1 MKKSCCHQLV
11 TVVIRP
17 SLCLRQHFFFL
28 PSTGRRCPVAA
39 ALLSPSVAPLIS
51 IECIQPPLSAF
62 LWFPLSLFF
71 AFSLVRRGPLLLR
84 TPLIFNSGGDDD
96 GDDVNDDQGERQ
108 RALRAGCGL
117 LYRSCLC
124 VARACISLSCG
135 RCRVAGSAF
144 KLPTNAKNKTEL
156 LCVAFRNNFRTEP
169 FGRSNVLE

>member
-1 MKKSCCHQLV
+1 MFTS
-11 TVVIRP
+11 T
-17 SLCLRQHFFFL
+17 FFFSSQA
-28 PSTGRRCPVAA
+28 PDVAVRW
-39 ALLSPSVAPLIS
+39 LQLFFHP
-51 IECIQPPLSAF
+51 QWPPLSRLNAF
-62 LWFPLSLFF
+62 NPLCLLSSGSLFLFFF